1 MFCAADVF
9 AGLGEVCEGFN
20 EFTGEPF
27 PECEPGLE
35 CVDAGLITIPGAGN
49 VCSLTITVD
58 GEGEDSSTAL
68 LVGSEEIAE
77 TSPILIPPVLIP
89 EPEPQPIIV
98 GGWSPEIQANIA
110 DQDFFLDEDILD
122 QLSAMTG
129 IDIDTAEAI
138 AYRS

>member
-35 CVDAGLITIPGAGN
+35 CVDSGLITIPGAGN
-49 VCSLTITVD
+49 ICSSVTITIV

-68 LVGSEEIAE
+68 PVGSGDIAE

-89 EPEPQPIIV
+89 TPIPEPTPIIV
-98 GGWSPEIQANIA
+98 GGWSPEI
-110 DQDFFLDEDILD
+110 
-122 QLSAMTG
+122 
-129 IDIDTAEAI
+129 
-138 AYRS
+138 